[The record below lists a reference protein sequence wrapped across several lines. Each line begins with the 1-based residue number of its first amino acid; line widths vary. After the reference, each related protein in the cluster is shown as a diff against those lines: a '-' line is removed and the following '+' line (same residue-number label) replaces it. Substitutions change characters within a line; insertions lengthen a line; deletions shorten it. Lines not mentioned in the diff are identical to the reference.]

1 MPAVAVAAG
10 RWKDGG
16 MGRLLALV
24 LGLAALAFAAK
35 IMLAGTAAGSPAG
48 PTQPKRQ
55 LDNVRSRAK
64 QLEREQ
70 QRNVDEMARKA
81 AEQ

>member
-1 MPAVAVAAG
+1 
-10 RWKDGG
+10 
-16 MGRLLALV
+16 MGRLLAVV

-35 IMLAGTAAGSPAG
+35 VMLAGTAAHDPAG

-55 LDNVRSRAK
+55 LDNVRARAR

-70 QRNVDEMARKA
+70 QNNADETARKLDG
-81 AEQ
+81 QQ

>member
-1 MPAVAVAAG
+1 
-10 RWKDGG
+10 

-35 IMLAGTAAGSPAG
+35 VMLAGTAVGNPAG
-48 PTQPKRQ
+48 PSEPKRQ
-55 LDNVRSRAK
+55 LDNVRARTH

-70 QRNVDEMARKA
+70 QKNADEIARKA
-81 AEQ
+81 AAE

>member
-1 MPAVAVAAG
+1 
-10 RWKDGG
+10 
-16 MGRLLALV
+16 MGRLVALV

-35 IMLAGTAAGSPAG
+35 VMLAGTAVGNPAG

-55 LDNVRSRAK
+55 LDSVRASAA
-64 QLEREQ
+64 QLQREQ
-70 QRNVDEMARKA
+70 QRAADEIARKS